1 MFAQKHRIVENL
13 LNKSCHFTFFLFSP
27 LPYFFIFAYMNFRKL
42 AFLGVCS
49 LGILSFCYW
58 ITPNPTMQK
67 SSAFAAFTPRKS
79 DTNKIPFAPAGTAK
93 FAHKTA
99 SIESFFRN
107 NWRNPNEPIAF
118 LVADQGQF
126 LVEHYQGNWDKAT
139 KTPITAE
146 TPIHLASVSKVIT
159 ATAILKLVQADEI
172 ALDQQVSA
180 VLPQFPYTGITIRML
195 LNHRSGL
202 RNYAYYCDDPKIWN
216 KKNTLK
222 NQDIL
227 DLFVKHKTPLD
238 YRPDSRFA
246 YNNTNYAMLA
256 LIIEQVTGK
265 SYKDALQEMI
275 FEPLGMKNTFSFDI
289 DTDREKVSYSY
300 MANGVPFR
308 FDHLDGIYGDKNIY
322 STPQDLLKFDNARR
336 HDDFL
341 SAELREEMHKGY
353 SYERA
358 GERNYGLGMRMLEF
372 KDGKKYLFHNGW
384 WHGNNTSYISLEEGV
399 TIIALTNQYSKK
411 PYAIKKLAPLFG
423 PYPFENAAADLE

>member
-1 MFAQKHRIVENL
+1 
-13 LNKSCHFTFFLFSP
+13 
-27 LPYFFIFAYMNFRKL
+27 MNFRKL
-42 AFLGVCS
+42 AFLGLCTI
-49 LGILSFCYW
+49 GIFAFCYW
-58 ITPNPTMQK
+58 ITPAPAEQQPIAYA
-67 SSAFAAFTPRKS
+67 SFSPRNTE
-79 DTNKIPFAPAGTAK
+79 TNTTPFAPESEPK

-99 SIESFFRN
+99 SIESFFRAT
-107 NWRNPNEPIAF
+107 WRNPKEPIAF
-118 LVADQGQF
+118 LVADHGKI
-126 LVEHYQGNWDKAT
+126 LVEHYQGHWDKAT
-139 KTPITAE
+139 KQEITAE
-146 TPIHLASVSKVIT
+146 SPIHLASISKVIT
-159 ATAILKLVQADEI
+159 ATAILKLVQDKKIE
-172 ALDQQVSA
+172 LDQQVSSI
-180 VLPQFPYTGITIRML
+180 LPSFPYSAITVRML

-202 RNYAYYCDDPKIWN
+202 RNYAYYCDVPTIWN

-227 DLFVKHKTPLD
+227 DLFIMHKTPLD

-256 LIIEQVTGK
+256 LIIERVTEK
-265 SYKDALQEMI
+265 SFKEALDEMI
-275 FEPLGMKNTFSFDI
+275 FQPLEMKNTFAFDI
-289 DTDREKVSYSY
+289 ATDREKVTYSY

-341 SAELREEMHKGY
+341 SPELREEMNKGY

-372 KDGKKYLFHNGW
+372 KDGKKFLFHNGW
-384 WHGNNTSYISLEEGV
+384 WHGNTTSYIALEEGV

-411 PYAIKKLAPLFG
+411 PYAVKKLAPLFG
-423 PYPFENAAADLE
+423 DYPFKNAAEDLE

>member
-1 MFAQKHRIVENL
+1 
-13 LNKSCHFTFFLFSP
+13 
-27 LPYFFIFAYMNFRKL
+27 MNIRKQ
-42 AFLGVCS
+42 AFLGLCTV
-49 LGILSFCYW
+49 GILGLCYW
-58 ITPNPTMQK
+58 ITPPTTQQK
-67 SSAFAAFTPRKS
+67 SFAFAALHHRTT
-79 DTNKIPFAPAGTAK
+79 DTDEKNPYQPTEAPK
-93 FAHKTA
+93 FGHKTA
-99 SIESFFRN
+99 SVESFFRST
-107 NWRNPNEPIAF
+107 WRNPNEPIAF
-118 LVADQGQF
+118 LVADHGKIM
-126 LVEHYQGNWDKAT
+126 VEHYQGYWDKAN
-139 KTPITAE
+139 KTEITAT

-159 ATAILKLVQADEI
+159 ATAVLKLVQAGELE
-172 ALDQQVSA
+172 LDQAVSTI
-180 VLPQFPYTGITIRML
+180 LPEFPYSGITVRML

-238 YRPDSRFA
+238 YRPDAHFA
-246 YNNTNYAMLA
+246 YNNSNYAMLA
-256 LIIEQVTGK
+256 LIVEKITQK
-265 SYKDALQEMI
+265 SFKEALDEMI
-275 FEPLGMKNTFSFDI
+275 FQPLGMENTFVFDI
-289 DTDREKVSYSY
+289 DKDREKVAYSY

-341 SAELREEMHKGY
+341 NPELREQMHKGY
-353 SYERA
+353 SYEKA

-384 WHGNNTSYISLEEGV
+384 WHGNTTSYVALEEGV

-411 PYAIKKLAPLFG
+411 PYMVKKLAPLFG
-423 PYPFENAAADLE
+423 KYPFANAAADLE